1 MVLTRNHRRHLLNR
15 LDSAK
20 QQLEF
25 AKSLLLKQ
33 EEEKNITDNI
43 KELWEIDSFLWQ
55 NQIDLIEKSLIEN
68 DIDY

>member
-1 MVLTRNHRRHLLNR
+1 MVLTQNHRRHLLNR

-20 QQLEF
+20 QQLELT
-25 AKSLLLKQ
+25 KSLLLKQ
-33 EEEKNITDNI
+33 EDEKNITDNI

>member
-20 QQLEF
+20 QQLEL

-33 EEEKNITDNI
+33 EFEKNVTDNI
-43 KELWEIDSFLWQ
+43 KELWEVDSFLWQ